1 MNRNRLL
8 VGLLITLLALPLV
21 PAVFADDHP
30 APQTSAP
37 AANLAVPPASPQTW
51 TVAPWTQKD
60 QENWTTGPWN
70 QKTWTL
76 QPGEQNSWTL
86 KQRKDGDVASLSHD
100 GEICYRIR
108 AYIFRR
114 DDGHAPEMVG
124 STTCGPRQPQAKDI
138 RSPKPR
144 LIPAD

>member
-8 VGLLITLLALPLV
+8 LGLLITLLALALT

-30 APQTSAP
+30 PAQTSTPAIQLAP
-37 AANLAVPPASPQTW
+37 PPSSPQTW
-51 TVAPWTQKD
+51 TVPPWTQKD
-60 QENWTTGPWN
+60 WTTAPEKQSWSLQPGAQN
-70 QKTWTL
+70 RWTL
-76 QPGEQNSWTL
+76 QQ
-86 KQRKDGDVASLSHD
+86 KKDGDVASLSHD
-100 GEICYRIR
+100 AGTCYRIR

-124 STTCGPRQPQAKDI
+124 STTCGPRQAQAKNI

-144 LIPAD
+144 LIPAN